1 MKKVEALAK
10 SMEVESKR
18 LKRDA
23 AARERE
29 AASAKLDDNRKNR
42 VINSSKR

>member
-10 SMEVESKR
+10 AMEVESKR
-18 LKRDA
+18 VKREA

-29 AASAKLDDNRKNR
+29 AASAKIDGNGKNR
-42 VINSSKR
+42 VVNSAKR